1 VLSYLFASVCES
13 PLHDPAS
20 RGAAGRSKAPPAG
33 EKGGRGLLGELV
45 LLLFV
50 VLKVDV
56 DIVVR
61 AGAEERG
68 EEGEWVS

>member
-1 VLSYLFASVCES
+1 M
-13 PLHDPAS
+13 
-20 RGAAGRSKAPPAG
+20 
-33 EKGGRGLLGELV
+33 LGELV

-68 EEGEWVS
+68 EEGEWVSGDIRRLNDATWLKAT

>member
-1 VLSYLFASVCES
+1 VLGV
-13 PLHDPAS
+13 
-20 RGAAGRSKAPPAG
+20 
-33 EKGGRGLLGELV
+33 LV

-50 VLKVDV
+50 VLKVEV

-68 EEGEWVS
+68 GE